1 MLVICSILMRRKV
14 QRGERYK
21 VTLIL
26 GTWCCSVGSGS
37 ADHASIMFGPTGNYC
52 NRSIDPLDALPS
64 PVLFHHPKR
73 SRHQMT
79 FSTAATLILFFF
91 FSSHAVA
98 QVVAPP
104 CTNDTTWGW
113 SYNSLGQNPC
123 LIVAYMMS
131 TCNGGTFTVE
141 ALTPGQNYI
150 GPSGQDDSN
159 LCKCSTI
166 VYSLISACD
175 ACQGSNWISWSQF
188 VTNCSKTEP
197 AGAYP
202 NPIPGGTRLPQWTLI
217 DITNQNDWNATQ
229 SYLLGDGTEIGPGTL
244 LGPGGTP
251 ISSST
256 GPTGT
261 STSSTSSSSTPVPA
275 SGHSSNTGAIAGG
288 VVGGLAAIIVAIASM
303 FFCRRGRHSQTPA
316 PTSIDER
323 PSGFNSLMD
332 QVPRSMSGPGTIAS
346 SMPDTDPSMLR
357 FYDPNDPTTFPNFQA
372 PSPPPVYPR
381 NSMESPSG
389 PPPFSG
395 KSPYIV
401 NPAPNSQ
408 GQAPGYGGLP
418 EP

>member
-1 MLVICSILMRRKV
+1 
-14 QRGERYK
+14 
-21 VTLIL
+21 
-26 GTWCCSVGSGS
+26 
-37 ADHASIMFGPTGNYC
+37 
-52 NRSIDPLDALPS
+52 
-64 PVLFHHPKR
+64 
-73 SRHQMT
+73 
-79 FSTAATLILFFF
+79 
-91 FSSHAVA
+91 
-98 QVVAPP
+98 
-104 CTNDTTWGW
+104 
-113 SYNSLGQNPC
+113 
-123 LIVAYMMS
+123 
-131 TCNGGTFTVE
+131 
-141 ALTPGQNYI
+141 
-150 GPSGQDDSN
+150 

-303 FFCRRGRHSQTPA
+303 FFCRRGRHSQTTA

-357 FYDPNDPTTFPNFQA
+357 FYVCIWWSRFRLCALMYFVSVTTLRIRMTQLRSQISKHLRRRLCIRVILWNHLRDLHRFLAKVHTSLTPRRTLKDKHPDMVAYPNPETTSRLAGMHRYFYPSVLLLNDSVSKPKKARLAGRTA
-372 PSPPPVYPR
+372 PFCT
-381 NSMESPSG
+381 
-389 PPPFSG
+389 FS
-395 KSPYIV
+395 SV
-401 NPAPNSQ
+401 NLLS
-408 GQAPGYGGLP
+408 YSLI
-418 EP
+418 